1 MAHGE
6 QQSTK
11 LAYGLNE
18 INGLLGIGRSTLYAE
33 IKSGRLRLT
42 KIGRRSLVLAD
53 DLDTYIATLK
63 KGQVSVPATDDP
75 SPREGHQAAE
85 GKASISRA

>member
-1 MAHGE
+1 MTNSD
-6 QQSTK
+6 QQPVK

-33 IKSGRLRLT
+33 IKAGRLRLT

-53 DLDTYIATLK
+53 DLAAYIVVLK
-63 KGQVSVPATDDP
+63 KGRAPVPSIDDP
-75 SPREGHQAAE
+75 TPREGRRATE
-85 GKASISRA
+85 GKASNSRS